1 MSIKCFSCKTE
12 CDLVPNTNYAICT
25 CGRILFSESSVVY
38 EIVDEIDKTIEKH
51 RKQWCDLQQKK
62 YNDSVSTTIEENEIL
77 DKSLLL
83 RINKVF
89 DSIPSQLA
97 KENKKFVYSKLSN
110 KATSNQY
117 EPAIQWLCDYGLI
130 NRCYNLS
137 CLELPLEGNKID
149 KIFKIYMADTGLFV
163 SMLDEDTSYNILLGD
178 MGIYKGAIYENII
191 ADTFSKLDKP
201 LYYFSKDSGL
211 KIDFITKYNKELYLI
226 EVKSTNGNT
235 KSSKTVLSD
244 NIKYPYAN
252 NLIKLGECN
261 ISQKENI
268 LTIPYYLAFLLK

>member
-1 MSIKCFSCKTE
+1 MLRYFKEYLC
-12 CDLVPNTNYAICT
+12 VGGMP
-25 CGRILFSESSVVY
+25 SVVD
-38 EIVDEIDKTIEKH
+38 IFLKTNDLNQVRQEQKDILESYKDDYGKH
-51 RKQWCDLQQKK
+51 L
-62 YNDSVSTTIEENEIL
+62 NENENEIL

-163 SMLDEDTSYNILLGD
+163 SMLDEDTSYDILLGD
-178 MGIYKGAIYENII
+178 MGIYKGALYENII
-191 ADTFSKLDKP
+191 ADTFSKLNKP

-211 KIDFITKYNKELYLI
+211 EIDFITKYNKELYLI

-261 ISQKENI
+261 IGQKDNI